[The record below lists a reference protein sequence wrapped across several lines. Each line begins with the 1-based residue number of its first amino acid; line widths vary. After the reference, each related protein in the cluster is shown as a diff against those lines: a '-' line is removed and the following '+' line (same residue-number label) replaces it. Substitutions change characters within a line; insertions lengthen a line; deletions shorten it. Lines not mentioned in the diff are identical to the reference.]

1 MSSRTLRVAVTQAE
15 PVWLDL
21 QGTVD
26 KTIRLIEEAASNGA
40 KLITFPEVWI
50 PGYPGWIWYV
60 VHFPDHESAADA
72 QSRARLV
79 DPALGVRYIQNSMSA
94 TGPEMQAIQ
103 QAAKQHSIAVV
114 LSFSERTTSNS
125 LYISQT
131 IISPDG
137 EILLK
142 RRKIKP
148 THMERTLYG
157 DGSGSDLTNV
167 VDVDFGGNVGTVK
180 IGTLACWE
188 HTQPL
193 LKYNTYSQDE
203 VVHVAMWPPLDAFGD
218 QPAPENP
225 GLFSMSHDGAY
236 ALSTTHA
243 IEGGTFVLYTT
254 AVFTEK
260 GINTFNSK
268 EGLLFREP
276 GGGHAAVI
284 GPDGRRLT
292 KVLEGGPTKEG
303 ILFADLELDRGLGVR
318 AFADVVGHYARP
330 DLLWLG
336 VDRQEKK
343 CVVERPREQG

>member
-15 PVWLDL
+15 PEWFDL

-26 KTIRLIEEAASNGA
+26 KTNRLIAEAAGNGA

-50 PGYPGWIWYV
+50 PGYPGWIW
-60 VHFPDHESAADA
+60 
-72 QSRARLV
+72 ARLV
-79 DPALGVRYIQNSMSA
+79 DPALGTRYIQNSM
-94 TGPEMQAIQ
+94 TVDGPEMQSIQ
-103 QAAKQHSIAVV
+103 KAAQENSIAVV
-114 LSFSERTTSNS
+114 LGFSERTSSNS
-125 LYISQT
+125 LYISQV
-131 IISPDG
+131 IISPQG

-142 RRKIKP
+142 RRKLKP
-148 THMERTLYG
+148 THMERTVYG

-167 VDVDFGGNVGTVK
+167 AEVDFGSGVGKVK
-180 IGTLACWE
+180 VGTLACWE

-193 LKYNTYSQDE
+193 LKYNTYSQEE
-203 VVHVAMWPPLDAFGD
+203 VVHVAMWPPLDPFGA

-254 AVFTEK
+254 AVCTEK
-260 GINTFNSK
+260 GIDAFQSK
-268 EGLLFREP
+268 DGLIFREA

-292 KVLEGGPTKEG
+292 KDLECGPTKEG

-318 AFADVVGHYARP
+318 AFTDVVGHYSRP

-343 CVVERPREQG
+343 CVVERPREQQ